1 MLSCVPDEA
10 ATVRGHR
17 PMTGAPVQGQ
27 RSAVVTGGGS
37 GLGREIALR
46 LARDGASVIVADQNT
61 DAARDVAGEIVGAG
75 GRAAGVRV
83 DVRSQEDVKAMVAAA
98 VQHHGGLHVLVN
110 SAGVGEQ
117 TAFLKQSIAEFER
130 IIAINLTGTYRCVKL
145 CAPEMVKAGWGRIVN
160 ISSVAGMRG
169 SSGRVSYGSSKAGI
183 IGMTRHLAV
192 ELAPYN
198 ITANAIAPGP
208 IETAM
213 VKQVHSEATREA
225 YNRNIPL
232 HRYGTTTEVSDT
244 AAFLASEQAS
254 YITGHTLPVDGGMSS
269 TSSMFDLG

>member
-1 MLSCVPDEA
+1 MTSVPS
-10 ATVRGHR
+10 
-17 PMTGAPVQGQ
+17 PKQ

-46 LARDGASVIVADQNT
+46 LARDGAGVVVADQNA
-61 DAARDVAGEIVGAG
+61 DAARNVADDIIKAG
-75 GRAAGVRV
+75 GRAIGVRV
-83 DVRSQEDVKAMVAAA
+83 DVRVQQEVEAMVAES
-98 VQHHGGLHVLVN
+98 VQHHGGLHILVN
-110 SAGVGEQ
+110 SAGIGEQ

-145 CAPEMVKAGWGRIVN
+145 CAPEMVNAGWGRIVN

-169 SSGRVSYGSSKAGI
+169 SSGRVSYGSSKSGI

-198 ITANAIAPGP
+198 ITVNAIAPGP

-213 VKQVHSEATREA
+213 VKELHSDATREA
-225 YNRNIPL
+225 YNRNIPM
-232 HRYGTTTEVSDT
+232 HRYGTTTEVSDS

-269 TSSMFDLG
+269 TSSMFDLD